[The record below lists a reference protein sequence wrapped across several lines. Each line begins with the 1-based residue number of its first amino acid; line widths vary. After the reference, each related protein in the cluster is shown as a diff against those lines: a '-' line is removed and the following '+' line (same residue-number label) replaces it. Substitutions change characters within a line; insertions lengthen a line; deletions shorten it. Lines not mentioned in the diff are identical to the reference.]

1 MPGWYWL
8 EGHTEFN
15 EVVRI
20 AMRKILQG
28 SLPNELEPE
37 EIRDRVKKYYELTKV
52 IYWIFVKMWTLGDFE
67 VGLNLGYRLF
77 PNLDRL

>member
-1 MPGWYWL
+1 MKRLNNLLKKNADNGIAMPGWYWL

-28 SLPNELEPE
+28 SLPNELAPE

-52 IYWIFVKMWTLGDFE
+52 IY
-67 VGLNLGYRLF
+67 
-77 PNLDRL
+77 

>member
-20 AMRKILQG
+20 AMRKILG
-28 SLPNELEPE
+28 GALPNELEPD
-37 EIRDRVKKYYELTKV
+37 EIRNRVEKYYELTKV
-52 IYWIFVKMWTLGDFE
+52 
-67 VGLNLGYRLF
+67 RSS
-77 PNLDRL
+77 

>member
-52 IYWIFVKMWTLGDFE
+52 IY
-67 VGLNLGYRLF
+67 
-77 PNLDRL
+77 